1 MNSLPDVEV
10 APGQIPSIGELDL
23 TSHGIL
29 RHFARSTGNVRLLN
43 FLMALDRVDTW
54 AVDYDSDSQTTS
66 QAIEVNAVMDS
77 LRELVEQN
85 VQVMHLVSPELAE
98 ILAHLTTSRCIY
110 LIRFVG
116 HHNPEFMD
124 AFGELLE
131 HESGRSASVHAL
143 RRRLEA
149 FTRAKLLSDVF
160 SSHRIERILKI
171 MGSYSD
177 V

>member
-1 MNSLPDVEV
+1 MNSPPDVAAASGHVPE
-10 APGQIPSIGELDL
+10 IGELDL

-29 RHFARSTGNVRLLN
+29 QHFAKSTQNVRLLN

-54 AVDYDSDSQTTS
+54 AVDYDSEAQTTG

-77 LRELVEQN
+77 LRELVEEN

-116 HHNPEFMD
+116 HHNPEFMES
-124 AFGELLE
+124 FGVLLE
-131 HESGRSASVHAL
+131 NESDRSASVHAL

-149 FTRAKLLSDVF
+149 FTRARLLSDVF
-160 SSHRIERILKI
+160 STHRLERILKI